1 MKLSYDHNHSLGYLT
16 GLASRLFNNLIARRF
31 REAGIDLTAEQW
43 GVVMLLSKGEAT
55 TQKQLSEQLYLE
67 KSSVSRLLD
76 GLEKKGWL
84 ERQPD
89 PEDSRRKRVIP
100 TERAL
105 AEASRCS
112 AIANA
117 VLSDVQQGIAADDL
131 EQGQSVLNQVI
142 GNLRD
147 LNG

>member
-1 MKLSYDHNHSLGYLT
+1 
-16 GLASRLFNNLIARRF
+16 
-31 REAGIDLTAEQW
+31 
-43 GVVMLLSKGEAT
+43 MLLSKGEAT